1 MCQTSPLATSAFD
14 TLSFTPTGGTG
25 NFTFQWYVNGNQI
38 NGANNTFYIPPSNDT
53 GIFQYHCIVQQLP
66 EEIDCWVSTDTCTLI
81 VTDGPSVETPDQ
93 DTTICVD
100 GTIDPLTVN
109 PGPNGGQPNY
119 QWYVNGTIITTNG
132 NDSTYQVPTNIAG
145 TYIYECEL
153 TFPIGACLPITSDP
167 ITIEIVPDPII
178 ATQPD
183 SLTIICQGGTIPNPL
198 LVTDS
203 TGTGV
208 GQDSYQWYYSTTNS
222 YNGTPISSAIYD
234 TFTPIT
240 DTLNIGS
247 HYYYVILSFEG
258 NGCTNDTSQIA
269 QIEIIGDPQAEFDLW
284 SNLNSDSLCVN
295 HSQTPVW
302 INESTGTNINTF
314 IWEIVD
320 NSSIPPNTIYTYTT
334 NDSIAPAFPFLPSG
348 DQINGY
354 INYDLILTVSNGC
367 SSPSDN
373 HTLTIIPLPNP
384 EFVTL
389 VGIDTSTTVCLNSPI
404 TVSVGNSEI
413 NPPFVANEIYNDQII
428 IDFGDGTTIVINDSC
443 GIGGSNLTCFESINH
458 IYNSVGIY
466 TITVTAINECD
477 TVSDSTII
485 EVINT
490 NIVSS
495 VQNAIPFACV
505 GDEVIFN
512 DNSSNTAPS
521 ETYIY
526 WWWNVDP
533 NIDISDYLKPNGFIT
548 HDEIVYQDTATPSY
562 DISNIYSTPGIK
574 YVLQQMVTG
583 PIPPCLYEYDESFI
597 DSIIIYPKPIANFIN
612 PIGDDAC
619 LLDSVLF
626 QYNSEIP
633 IVTGI
638 PSNQQNIIEVTWE
651 VEAPDQTITSYTL
664 TNINDDLKILV
675 DQSGIWK
682 ITINI
687 LTNTGCSNQ
696 WTDSITVYDLPQP
709 AFSLIPDSTCAGGGS
724 SQFNG
729 WPSTHNPPGPS
740 IETDNPIVYWSWN
753 FDNPSGTN
761 NIILN
766 STVGDA
772 IHQYSNSGS
781 YDVTLTVTDDEGCK
795 ATYEDSIY
803 ISTPI
808 EARAIAYSSCFGT
821 PTFIDGSI
829 SSFGTTSWCWDFDM
843 DGICDPGATGDTI
856 SYIFPNAGLNTFRLI
871 IESNSIADSVV
882 CTDDTVMSVWIYS
895 LPEAVLTSDTVCY
908 KSGDSTSFNNI
919 IIEGDTTLN
928 YWFLDFG
935 DNQSTSDSTINH
947 LYDTCGNYEA
957 ILSIADN

>member
-1 MCQTSPLATSAFD
+1 
-14 TLSFTPTGGTG
+14 
-25 NFTFQWYVNGNQI
+25 
-38 NGANNTFYIPPSNDT
+38 
-53 GIFQYHCIVQQLP
+53 
-66 EEIDCWVSTDTCTLI
+66 
-81 VTDGPSVETPDQ
+81 
-93 DTTICVD
+93 
-100 GTIDPLTVN
+100 
-109 PGPNGGQPNY
+109 
-119 QWYVNGTIITTNG
+119 
-132 NDSTYQVPTNIAG
+132 
-145 TYIYECEL
+145 
-153 TFPIGACLPITSDP
+153 
-167 ITIEIVPDPII
+167 
-178 ATQPD
+178 
-183 SLTIICQGGTIPNPL
+183 
-198 LVTDS
+198 
-203 TGTGV
+203 
-208 GQDSYQWYYSTTNS
+208 
-222 YNGTPISSAIYD
+222 
-234 TFTPIT
+234 
-240 DTLNIGS
+240 
-247 HYYYVILSFEG
+247 
-258 NGCTNDTSQIA
+258 
-269 QIEIIGDPQAEFDLW
+269 
-284 SNLNSDSLCVN
+284 
-295 HSQTPVW
+295 
-302 INESTGTNINTF
+302 
-314 IWEIVD
+314 
-320 NSSIPPNTIYTYTT
+320 
-334 NDSIAPAFPFLPSG
+334 
-348 DQINGY
+348 
-354 INYDLILTVSNGC
+354 
-367 SSPSDN
+367 
-373 HTLTIIPLPNP
+373 
-384 EFVTL
+384 
-389 VGIDTSTTVCLNSPI
+389 
-404 TVSVGNSEI
+404 
-413 NPPFVANEIYNDQII
+413 
-428 IDFGDGTTIVINDSC
+428 
-443 GIGGSNLTCFESINH
+443 
-458 IYNSVGIY
+458 
-466 TITVTAINECD
+466 
-477 TVSDSTII
+477 
-485 EVINT
+485 
-490 NIVSS
+490 
-495 VQNAIPFACV
+495 
-505 GDEVIFN
+505 
-512 DNSSNTAPS
+512 
-521 ETYIY
+521 
-526 WWWNVDP
+526 
-533 NIDISDYLKPNGFIT
+533 
-548 HDEIVYQDTATPSY
+548 
-562 DISNIYSTPGIK
+562 
-574 YVLQQMVTG
+574 MVTG

-895 LPEAVLTSDTVCY
+895 LPEAVLTSDIVCY
-908 KSGDSTSFNNI
+908 NSGDSTSFNDI

-935 DNQSTSDSTINH
+935 DNQFTSDSTINH

-957 ILSIADN
+957 ILSIADNYNCQNKDTIIVTVACPPIANIYSDVACLGNPTYFCADSSIGGTFNITNWSWSNIDSGNWIPGNGNFDCIYYEFFDAGLHNATTLIITDQHGCSDTTTNNAYVRLNPIANFGTVETNYCAEQPIQFYDSTLTFGDNG